1 MKPHSHIVTIEPH
14 THEVVLKNHKHGIE
28 YGIYKGPQAS
38 SMQVYLDDTLIG
50 TYTSSIDDLNLIS
63 YMSKNAN
70 GDIMRGKH
78 TIRIVPN
85 TLTRVECTF
94 QIRLFTNIHGGK
106 QY

>member
-1 MKPHSHIVTIEPH
+1 
-14 THEVVLKNHKHGIE
+14 
-28 YGIYKGPQAS
+28 
-38 SMQVYLDDTLIG
+38 
-50 TYTSSIDDLNLIS
+50 
-63 YMSKNAN
+63 MSKNAN

-94 QIRLFTNIHGGK
+94 QIRLFTNMRGGK